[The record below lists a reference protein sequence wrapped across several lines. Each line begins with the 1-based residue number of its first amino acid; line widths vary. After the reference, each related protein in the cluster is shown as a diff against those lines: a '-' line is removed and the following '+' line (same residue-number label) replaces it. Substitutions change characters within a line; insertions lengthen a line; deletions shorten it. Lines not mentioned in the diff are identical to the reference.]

1 MVSGKRAILA
11 GLFGAALA
19 ACGSDSTGNSIP
31 NIVGTW
37 RATKFEFV
45 SVANAA
51 TKVDLIAA
59 GGTGTIVI
67 SSNGSFSTTLT
78 APGQTPLVSTGTYV
92 ETATTLTITITNP
105 PPTEVATF
113 AMAVSGNAMV
123 LTGAQVTFD
132 FGSGDVPAYLNIN
145 LTRQ

>member
-1 MVSGKRAILA
+1 MRGKRVILA
-11 GLFGAALA
+11 GLVSGLVA
-19 ACGSDSTGNSIP
+19 ACSGDSTGNSIP

-51 TKVDLIAA
+51 TRIDLIAA
-59 GGTGTIVI
+59 GGTGTVVI

-78 APGQTPLVSTGTYV
+78 APGSSPIVSTGTYV
-92 ETATTLTITITNP
+92 ETATTLTVTITNP
-105 PPTEVATF
+105 PPTQVLNFT
-113 AMAVSGNAMV
+113 MAVSGSAMV
-123 LTGAQVTFD
+123 LSGAQTTFD
-132 FGSGDVPAYLNIN
+132 FGSGSVTAYVNIN